1 VTTAGDAN
9 HRTQCLRII
18 AVPICPPQGMIRGL
32 NPSIGCF
39 LRAFVGEKHALCWH
53 VPNLLLPRIPGC
65 LIIQVLPQVTLSM
78 RSPLVRDLSEQS
90 HNSVSDK
97 LVLAMEG
104 RTPRA
109 VVRSAAHLATLND
122 VGLFAAPISRPFA
135 KSDLKPMCRN
145 RQTGQNKTAHF
156 IVQTIVAGTA
166 RCQCGRL
173 RLKHAYWFHS
183 VLHL

>member
-1 VTTAGDAN
+1 MTIAGDVN
-9 HRTQCLRII
+9 HRAQCPRII
-18 AVPICPPQGMIRGL
+18 AVPVCPPHGMIRGL
-32 NPSIGCF
+32 NPSVGCF
-39 LRAFVGEKHALCWH
+39 LRAFVGEKDTLCWH
-53 VPNLLLPRIPGC
+53 VSNLLLPRIPGC
-65 LIIQVLPQVTLSM
+65 LIIQVLLRVILSM

-90 HNSVSDK
+90 HNLVSDK

-122 VGLFAAPISRPFA
+122 VGFFAAPISRPIA
-135 KSDLKPMCRN
+135 KSGLKPIRRN
-145 RQTGQNKTAHF
+145 RQTGQNKTAHI

-173 RLKHAYWFHS
+173 RLKRPYWFHS